1 MENGNEN
8 ALPAV
13 NNNNR
18 PPIICLY
25 NSKISSD
32 NTDVEEITPAF
43 QIEKIQ

>member
-8 ALPAV
+8 ALLAV

-25 NSKISSD
+25 NIKISWD
-32 NTDVEEITPAF
+32 NIAAEEITPAF